1 MKRHL
6 WGALALLA
14 CYSSYSHSE
23 IVYGTS
29 STTGLN
35 WVMTQILP
43 EYAGLEI
50 NGLVYQYTTVKDA
63 DAAMI
68 VTVANENINGGYI
81 FRDSEDWSGVPGNT
95 IRKKFILP
103 NSLAELWGGGSIT
116 WTGEGDVTDASILY
130 SYKYDTCFDPQS
142 DPSCPGYEEKVEV
155 PEIPFVDPLSDEFII
170 MQMEQQAKIDEQQEE
185 EDRRRRQR
193 ENAIES
199 AIEKVL
205 GDGSNPKLA
214 DAELQAAKLA
224 ELYKILPVTY
234 YNGLYGGVYEETVV
248 LSGGEIKDSLKG
260 RKAVFRQE
268 ALHETMINLQYER

>member
-1 MKRHL
+1 
-6 WGALALLA
+6 
-14 CYSSYSHSE
+14 
-23 IVYGTS
+23 
-29 STTGLN
+29 
-35 WVMTQILP
+35 MTQILP